1 MDARANCESLQSAL
15 GVSVVGKDNPWD
27 VEKPMGIE
35 ASRLARS
42 PGGVPTHGPKSALS
56 ASTYRRMPMPHRATL
71 PVRSKRGTVP
81 RTTSGS
87 FSALASRYST
97 GAPLYWS
104 TPIYS
109 LDCLKFSGLKTR
121 TFLPPGSSPLDPV
134 VGPVVCY
141 VNHLACQILNLKMFA
156 GGEVWSRPRVKFLP
170 DDGGMIARRIGRWGR
185 GCIVPISSCPS
196 CAREA

>member
-42 PGGVPTHGPKSALS
+42 PGGVPTRCPKSALS

-81 RTTSGS
+81 RTTSGI
-87 FSALASRYST
+87 FSALAS
-97 GAPLYWS
+97 
-104 TPIYS
+104 
-109 LDCLKFSGLKTR
+109 KTD
-121 TFLPPGSSPLDPV
+121 G
-134 VGPVVCY
+134 VGPYAAGRLTGRQPASASRKDSAVFAIGCDCRTPPHGCSLSVEQ
-141 VNHLACQILNLKMFA
+141 VQGLAA
-156 GGEVWSRPRVKFLP
+156 KFLAQP
-170 DDGGMIARRIGRWGR
+170 ELG
-185 GCIVPISSCPS
+185 ISLEELGNEKMEWEVVADWPYLV
-196 CAREA
+196 